1 MDNIIQQISEKL
13 TKKILEKAY
22 SGGIC
27 DIDLLSSSVLEDCKS
42 AARDILEAIVSDLN
56 IKIREDKP
64 SRKARG
70 LILKEKNRERSLLTE
85 LGRLDLPRDY
95 YYDKKEE
102 KYDYLLDRV
111 IGLQG
116 YERISAGVMAK
127 LVSMATEVSYAK
139 SAETV
144 TGGQLSRQCVRE
156 CILKLGAIEK
166 RPQPY
171 EPKRKVKEL
180 HLFADEDHVHM
191 QREGKTKGKKSRMV
205 PLVTVTEGIEEESKG
220 RNRTI
225 NAMHF
230 VDENFDTKAL
240 WKSVEGYIGASYDI
254 ESIEMIYIHADGG
267 KWIASGLASFSNVT
281 RVMDGFHLE
290 KRLKEVSRNFP
301 GSNLR
306 QRIKEAME
314 KGDRKKLDMLMQE
327 MYARSQ
333 DKKQIEF
340 TTKLG
345 GYLTENFEE
354 IRNRLKSD
362 TVGSC
367 TEGQVSHI
375 LSTRFSRNPMGWSE
389 EGLGKLSKQRVY
401 IKNKGKI
408 EASDFKKK
416 EKSGGDSYRE
426 YADRIIEEACR
437 GAKDFSIF
445 EKQGPIFDGASGTQM
460 AIRHMGMNRNILN

>member
-1 MDNIIQQISEKL
+1 MNNIIQQISEKL

-27 DIDLLSSSVLEDCKS
+27 DIDLLSSSILEDCKS
-42 AARDILEAIVSDLN
+42 AARDILEEIVSDLN

-70 LILKEKNRERSLLTE
+70 LILKEKNRERSLFTE
-85 LGRLDLPRDY
+85 IGRLNLPRDY

-102 KYDYLLDRV
+102 KYEYLLDRV

-116 YERISAGVMAK
+116 YERISAGVRAK

-205 PLVTVTEGIEEESKG
+205 PLVTVTEGVEEESKG
-220 RNRTI
+220 RSRTI

-254 ESIEMIYIHADGG
+254 ESIEKIYIHADGG
-267 KWIASGLASFSNVT
+267 KWITNGLASFSNVT

-290 KRLKEVSRNFP
+290 KRLKEVSRKFP

-306 QRIKEAME
+306 QRIKAAIER
-314 KGDRKKLDMLMQE
+314 GDRKKLDMLMQE

>member
-116 YERISAGVMAK
+116 YERISAGVRAK

-191 QREGKTKGKKSRMV
+191 QREGRAKGKKSRMV
-205 PLVTVTEGIEEESKG
+205 PLVTVTEGVEEESKG

-254 ESIEMIYIHADGG
+254 ESIERIYIHADGG
-267 KWIASGLASFSNVT
+267 KWITNGLASFSNVT

-290 KRLKEVSRNFP
+290 KRLKEVSRKFP

-306 QRIKEAME
+306 QRIKAAME

>member
-42 AARDILEAIVSDLN
+42 AARVILEAIVSDLN
-56 IKIREDKP
+56 IKIRKDKP

-70 LILKEKNRERSLLTE
+70 LILKEKNRERSLFTE
-85 LGRLDLPRDY
+85 IGRLNLPRDY
-95 YYDKKEE
+95 FYDKKEE

-116 YERISAGVMAK
+116 YERISAGVRAK

-191 QREGKTKGKKSRMV
+191 QREGRAKGKKSRMV
-205 PLVTVTEGIEEESKG
+205 PLVTVTEGVEEESKG

-254 ESIEMIYIHADGG
+254 ESIEKIYIHADGG
-267 KWIASGLASFSNVT
+267 KWITNGLESFSNVT

-290 KRLKEVSRNFP
+290 KRLKEVSRKFP

-306 QRIKEAME
+306 QRIKAAIE
-314 KGDRKKLDMLMQE
+314 KGDRKKLDMLLQE

-333 DKKQIEF
+333 DKKQIEY

-345 GYLTENFEE
+345 RYLTENFEE

-416 EKSGGDSYRE
+416 DKSGGDSYRE

-445 EKQGPIFDGASGTQM
+445 EKQEPIFDGASGTQM
-460 AIRHMGMNRNILN
+460 AIRHMGMRKDILN

>member
-27 DIDLLSSSVLEDCKS
+27 DIDLLSSSILEDCKS
-42 AARDILEAIVSDLN
+42 AARDILEEIVSDLN

-70 LILKEKNRERSLLTE
+70 LILKEKNRERSLFTE
-85 LGRLDLPRDY
+85 IGRLNLPRDY

-102 KYDYLLDRV
+102 KYEYLLDKV

-144 TGGQLSRQCVRE
+144 TGDQVSRQCVRE

-205 PLVTVTEGIEEESKG
+205 PLVTVTEGVEEESKG

-254 ESIEMIYIHADGG
+254 ESIERIYIHADGG

-306 QRIKEAME
+306 QRIKAAIE
-314 KGDRKKLDMLMQE
+314 KGDRKKLDMLLQE

-333 DKKQIEF
+333 DKKQIEY

-345 GYLTENFEE
+345 RYLTENFEE

-375 LSTRFSRNPMGWSE
+375 LSNRFSRNPMGWSE

-445 EKQGPIFDGASGTQM
+445 EKQEPIFDGASGTQM

>member
-27 DIDLLSSSVLEDCKS
+27 DIDLLSSSILEDCKS
-42 AARDILEAIVSDLN
+42 AARDILEEIVSDLN

-102 KYDYLLDRV
+102 KYEYLLDKV

-116 YERISAGVMAK
+116 YERVSAGVKAK

-144 TGGQLSRQCVRE
+144 AGGQLSRQCVRE

-191 QREGKTKGKKSRMV
+191 QREGRAKGKKSRMV
-205 PLVTVTEGIEEESKG
+205 PLVTVTEGVEEESKG

-254 ESIEMIYIHADGG
+254 ESIERIYIHADGG
-267 KWIASGLASFSNVT
+267 KWITNGLASFSNVT

-290 KRLKEVSRNFP
+290 KRLKEVSRKFP

-306 QRIKEAME
+306 QRIKAAIER
-314 KGDRKKLDMLMQE
+314 GDRKKLDMLMQE

-375 LSTRFSRNPMGWSE
+375 LSNRFSRNPMGWSE

>member
-1 MDNIIQQISEKL
+1 MNNIIQQISEKL

-116 YERISAGVMAK
+116 YERISAGVRAK

-191 QREGKTKGKKSRMV
+191 QREGRAKGKKSRMV
-205 PLVTVTEGIEEESKG
+205 PLVTVTEGVEEESKG

-254 ESIEMIYIHADGG
+254 ESIERIYIHADGG
-267 KWIASGLASFSNVT
+267 KWITNGLASFSNVT

-290 KRLKEVSRNFP
+290 KRLKEVSRKFP

-306 QRIKEAME
+306 QRIKAAME

>member
-116 YERISAGVMAK
+116 YERISAGVRAK

-191 QREGKTKGKKSRMV
+191 QREGRAKGKKSRMV
-205 PLVTVTEGIEEESKG
+205 PLVTVTEGIEKESKG
-220 RNRTI
+220 RNRTR

-254 ESIEMIYIHADGG
+254 ESIEKIYIHADGG
-267 KWIASGLASFSNVT
+267 KWITNGLESFSNVT

-290 KRLKEVSRNFP
+290 KRLKEVSRKFP

-306 QRIKEAME
+306 QRIKAAME

-375 LSTRFSRNPMGWSE
+375 LSNRFSRNPMGWSE

-416 EKSGGDSYRE
+416 DKSGGDSYRE

-445 EKQGPIFDGASGTQM
+445 EKQEPIFDGASGTQM
-460 AIRHMGMNRNILN
+460 AIRHMGMRKDILN

>member
-1 MDNIIQQISEKL
+1 MNNIIQQISEKL

-22 SGGIC
+22 STEIS

-70 LILKEKNRERSLLTE
+70 LILKEKNRERSLFTE
-85 LGRLDLPRDY
+85 IGRLNLPRDY

-127 LVSMATEVSYAK
+127 LVSVATEVSYAK

-191 QREGKTKGKKSRMV
+191 QREGRAKGKKSRMV
-205 PLVTVTEGIEEESKG
+205 PLVTVTEGIEKESKG
-220 RNRTI
+220 RNRTR

-254 ESIEMIYIHADGG
+254 ESIEKIYIHADGG

-290 KRLKEVSRNFP
+290 KRLKEVSRKFP

-306 QRIKEAME
+306 QRIKAAIER
-314 KGDRKKLDMLMQE
+314 GDRKKLDMLMQE

>member
-116 YERISAGVMAK
+116 YERISAGVRAK

-205 PLVTVTEGIEEESKG
+205 PLVTVTEGVEEESKG

-240 WKSVEGYIGASYDI
+240 WKSVEGYIRASYDI
-254 ESIEMIYIHADGG
+254 ESIERIYIHADGG

-306 QRIKEAME
+306 QRIKAAME
-314 KGDRKKLDMLMQE
+314 KGDRKKLDMLLQE

-333 DKKQIEF
+333 DKKQIEY

-345 GYLTENFEE
+345 RYLTENFEE

-375 LSTRFSRNPMGWSE
+375 LSNRFSRNPMGWSE

-416 EKSGGDSYRE
+416 DKSGGDSYRE

-445 EKQGPIFDGASGTQM
+445 EKQEPIFDGASGTQM
-460 AIRHMGMNRNILN
+460 AIRHMGMRKDILN

>member
-27 DIDLLSSSVLEDCKS
+27 DIDLLSSSILEDCKS
-42 AARDILEAIVSDLN
+42 AARDILEATVSDLN

-70 LILKEKNRERSLLTE
+70 LILKEKNRERSLFTE
-85 LGRLDLPRDY
+85 IGRLNLPRDY

-102 KYDYLLDRV
+102 KYEYLLDKV

-116 YERISAGVMAK
+116 YERISAGVRAK
-127 LVSMATEVSYAK
+127 LVSVATEVSYAK

-180 HLFADEDHVHM
+180 HVFADEDHVHM
-191 QREGKTKGKKSRMV
+191 QREGKAKGKKSKTV
-205 PLVTVTEGIEEESKG
+205 PLVTVTEGIEKESKG
-220 RNRTI
+220 RNRTR

-254 ESIEMIYIHADGG
+254 ESIEKIYIHADGG
-267 KWIASGLASFSNVT
+267 KWITNGLESFSNVT

-290 KRLKEVSRNFP
+290 KRLKEVSRKFP

-306 QRIKEAME
+306 QRIKAAME

-445 EKQGPIFDGASGTQM
+445 EKQEPIFDGASGTQM

>member
-1 MDNIIQQISEKL
+1 MNNIIQQISEKL

-27 DIDLLSSSVLEDCKS
+27 DIDLLSSSILEDCKS
-42 AARDILEAIVSDLN
+42 AARDILEEIVSDLN

-70 LILKEKNRERSLLTE
+70 LILKEKNRERSLFTE
-85 LGRLDLPRDY
+85 IGRLNLPRDY

-102 KYDYLLDRV
+102 KYEYLLDKV

-116 YERISAGVMAK
+116 YERISAGVRAK

-191 QREGKTKGKKSRMV
+191 QREGRAKGKKSRMV
-205 PLVTVTEGIEEESKG
+205 PLVTVTEGVEEESKG
-220 RNRTI
+220 RSRTI

-254 ESIEMIYIHADGG
+254 ESIEKIYIHADGG

-290 KRLKEVSRNFP
+290 KRLKEVSRKFP

-306 QRIKEAME
+306 QRIKAAIER
-314 KGDRKKLDMLMQE
+314 GDRKKLDMLMQE

-445 EKQGPIFDGASGTQM
+445 EKQEPIFDGASGTQM

>member
-1 MDNIIQQISEKL
+1 MNNIIQQISEKL
-13 TKKILEKAY
+13 TQKILEKAY

-85 LGRLDLPRDY
+85 IGRLNLPRDY

-102 KYDYLLDRV
+102 KYEYLLDKV

-144 TGGQLSRQCVRE
+144 TGDQVSRQCVRE

-205 PLVTVTEGIEEESKG
+205 PLVTVTEGVEEESKG

-230 VDENFDTKAL
+230 VDENFDTRAL

-254 ESIEMIYIHADGG
+254 ESIEKIYIHADGG
-267 KWIASGLASFSNVT
+267 KWITNGLESFSNVT

-290 KRLKEVSRNFP
+290 KRLKEVSRKFP

-306 QRIKEAME
+306 QRIKAAIER
-314 KGDRKKLDMLMQE
+314 GDRKKLDMLMQE

>member
-1 MDNIIQQISEKL
+1 MNNIIQQISEKL

-116 YERISAGVMAK
+116 YERVSAGVRAK

-191 QREGKTKGKKSRMV
+191 QREGRAKGKKSRMV
-205 PLVTVTEGIEEESKG
+205 PLVTVTEGVEEESKG
-220 RNRTI
+220 RNRTR

-254 ESIEMIYIHADGG
+254 ESIEKIYIHADGG
-267 KWIASGLASFSNVT
+267 KWITNGLASFSNVT

-290 KRLKEVSRNFP
+290 KRLKEVSRKFP

-306 QRIKEAME
+306 QRIKAAIER
-314 KGDRKKLDMLMQE
+314 GDRKKLDMLMQE

-333 DKKQIEF
+333 DKKQIEY

>member
-27 DIDLLSSSVLEDCKS
+27 DIDLLSSSILEDCKS
-42 AARDILEAIVSDLN
+42 AARDILEEIVSDLN

-70 LILKEKNRERSLLTE
+70 LILKEKNRERSLFTE
-85 LGRLDLPRDY
+85 IGRLNLPRDY

-116 YERISAGVMAK
+116 YERISAGVRAK

-144 TGGQLSRQCVRE
+144 TGDQVSRQCVRE

-205 PLVTVTEGIEEESKG
+205 PLVTVTEGVEEESKG

-254 ESIEMIYIHADGG
+254 ESIERIYIHADGG
-267 KWIASGLASFSNVT
+267 KWITNGLASFSNVT

-306 QRIKEAME
+306 QRIKAAIE

>member
-116 YERISAGVMAK
+116 YERISAGVRAK

-205 PLVTVTEGIEEESKG
+205 PLVTVTEGVEEESKG

-254 ESIEMIYIHADGG
+254 ESIERIYIHADGG

-306 QRIKEAME
+306 QRIKAAME
-314 KGDRKKLDMLMQE
+314 KGDRKKLDMLLQE

-333 DKKQIEF
+333 DKKQIEY

-345 GYLTENFEE
+345 RYLTENFEE

-375 LSTRFSRNPMGWSE
+375 LSNRFSRNPMGWSE

-416 EKSGGDSYRE
+416 DKSGDDSYRE

-445 EKQGPIFDGASGTQM
+445 EKQEPIFDGASGTQM
-460 AIRHMGMNRNILN
+460 AIRHMGMRKDILN

>member
-27 DIDLLSSSVLEDCKS
+27 DIDLLSSSILEDCKS

-116 YERISAGVMAK
+116 YERISAGVRAK

-205 PLVTVTEGIEEESKG
+205 PLVTVTEGIEKESKG
-220 RNRTI
+220 RNRTR

-254 ESIEMIYIHADGG
+254 ESIEKIYIHADGG
-267 KWIASGLASFSNVT
+267 KWITNGLESFSNVT

-290 KRLKEVSRNFP
+290 KRLKEVSRKFP

-306 QRIKEAME
+306 QRIKAAIE
-314 KGDRKKLDMLMQE
+314 KSDRKKLDMLMQE

-375 LSTRFSRNPMGWSE
+375 LSNRFSRNPMGWSE

-445 EKQGPIFDGASGTQM
+445 EKQEPIFDGASGTQM

>member
-116 YERISAGVMAK
+116 YERISAGVRAK

-205 PLVTVTEGIEEESKG
+205 PLVTVTEGVEEESKG
-220 RNRTI
+220 RSRTI

-254 ESIEMIYIHADGG
+254 ESIEKIYIHADGG

-290 KRLKEVSRNFP
+290 KRLKEVSRKFP

-306 QRIKEAME
+306 QRIKAAIE
-314 KGDRKKLDMLMQE
+314 KGDRKKLDMLLQE

-333 DKKQIEF
+333 DKKQIEY

-345 GYLTENFEE
+345 RYLTENFEE

-416 EKSGGDSYRE
+416 DKSGGDSYRE

>member
-1 MDNIIQQISEKL
+1 MNNIIQQISEKL

-27 DIDLLSSSVLEDCKS
+27 DIDLLSSSILEDCKS

-70 LILKEKNRERSLLTE
+70 LILKEKNRERSLFTE
-85 LGRLDLPRDY
+85 IGRLDLPRDY

-102 KYDYLLDRV
+102 KYEYLLDKV

-116 YERISAGVMAK
+116 YERISAGVRAK
-127 LVSMATEVSYAK
+127 LVSVATEVSYAK

-191 QREGKTKGKKSRMV
+191 QREGRAKGKKSRMV

-254 ESIEMIYIHADGG
+254 ESIEKIYIHADGG
-267 KWIASGLASFSNVT
+267 KWITNGLESFSNVT

-290 KRLKEVSRNFP
+290 KRLKEVSRKFP

-306 QRIKEAME
+306 QRIKAAME

-375 LSTRFSRNPMGWSE
+375 LSNRFSRNPMGWSE

>member
-70 LILKEKNRERSLLTE
+70 LILKEKNRERSLFTE
-85 LGRLDLPRDY
+85 IGRLNLPRDY

-116 YERISAGVMAK
+116 YERISAGVRAK

-191 QREGKTKGKKSRMV
+191 QREGRAKGKKSRMV
-205 PLVTVTEGIEEESKG
+205 PLVTVTEGIEAGSKG
-220 RNRTI
+220 RNRTR

-230 VDENFDTKAL
+230 VDENFDAKAL
-240 WKSVEGYIGASYDI
+240 WKSVEGYIGAAYDV
-254 ESIEMIYIHADGG
+254 ESIEKIYIHADGG
-267 KWIASGLASFSNVT
+267 KWITNGLESFSNVT

-290 KRLKEVSRNFP
+290 KRLKEVSRKFP

-306 QRIKEAME
+306 QRIKAAIE
-314 KGDRKKLDMLMQE
+314 KSDRKKLDMLMQE

-416 EKSGGDSYRE
+416 EKSGGDSYRK

>member
-27 DIDLLSSSVLEDCKS
+27 DIDLLSSSVLEDCQS

-95 YYDKKEE
+95 YYDKKAE

-116 YERISAGVMAK
+116 YERISAGVRAK

-144 TGGQLSRQCVRE
+144 TGDQVSRQCVRE

-191 QREGKTKGKKSRMV
+191 QREGRAKGKKSKMV
-205 PLVTVTEGIEEESKG
+205 PLVTVTEGIEKESKG
-220 RNRTI
+220 RNRTR

-254 ESIEMIYIHADGG
+254 ESIEKIYIHADGG
-267 KWIASGLASFSNVT
+267 KWITNGLESFSNVT

-290 KRLKEVSRNFP
+290 KRLKEVSRKFP

-306 QRIKEAME
+306 QRIKAAME
-314 KGDRKKLDMLMQE
+314 KGYRKKLDMLMQE

-333 DKKQIEF
+333 DKKQIEY

-345 GYLTENFEE
+345 RYLTENFEE

>member
-27 DIDLLSSSVLEDCKS
+27 DIDLLSSSILEDCKS
-42 AARDILEAIVSDLN
+42 AARDILEEIVSDLN

-70 LILKEKNRERSLLTE
+70 LILKEKNRERSLRTE
-85 LGRLDLPRDY
+85 IGRLNLPRDY

-111 IGLQG
+111 IGLPG
-116 YERISAGVMAK
+116 YERISAGVRAK
-127 LVSMATEVSYAK
+127 LVSVATEVSYAK

-191 QREGKTKGKKSRMV
+191 QREGRAKGKKSRMV
-205 PLVTVTEGIEEESKG
+205 PLVTVTEGIEQESKG
-220 RNRTI
+220 RNRTR

-254 ESIEMIYIHADGG
+254 ESIEKIYIHADGG
-267 KWIASGLASFSNVT
+267 KWITNGLESFSNVT

-290 KRLKEVSRNFP
+290 KRLKEVSRKFP

-306 QRIKEAME
+306 QRIKAAME
-314 KGDRKKLDMLMQE
+314 RGDRKKLDMLMQE

-333 DKKQIEF
+333 DKKQIEY

-345 GYLTENFEE
+345 RYLTENFEE

-416 EKSGGDSYRE
+416 KKSGGDSYRE

>member
-70 LILKEKNRERSLLTE
+70 LILKEKNRERSLFTE
-85 LGRLDLPRDY
+85 IGRLNLPRDY

-102 KYDYLLDRV
+102 KYEYLLDKV

-127 LVSMATEVSYAK
+127 LVSVATEVSYAK

-144 TGGQLSRQCVRE
+144 TGDQVSRQCVRE

-191 QREGKTKGKKSRMV
+191 QREGRAKGKKSRMV
-205 PLVTVTEGIEEESKG
+205 PLVTVTEGIEKESKG
-220 RNRTI
+220 RNRTR

-306 QRIKEAME
+306 QRIKAAME
-314 KGDRKKLDMLMQE
+314 KGDRKKLNMLLQE

-333 DKKQIEF
+333 DKKQIEY

-345 GYLTENFEE
+345 RYLTENFEE
-354 IRNRLKSD
+354 IRNRLKSN

-375 LSTRFSRNPMGWSE
+375 LSNRFSRNPMGWSE

>member
-116 YERISAGVMAK
+116 YERISAGVRAK

-191 QREGKTKGKKSRMV
+191 QREGRAKGKKSRMV
-205 PLVTVTEGIEEESKG
+205 PLVTVTEGVEEESKG

-254 ESIEMIYIHADGG
+254 ESIERIYIHADGG
-267 KWIASGLASFSNVT
+267 KWITNGLASFSNVT

-306 QRIKEAME
+306 QRIKAAIE

-333 DKKQIEF
+333 DKKQIEY

-345 GYLTENFEE
+345 RYLTENFEE

-416 EKSGGDSYRE
+416 DKSGGDSYRE

-445 EKQGPIFDGASGTQM
+445 EKQEPIFDGASGTQM
-460 AIRHMGMNRNILN
+460 AIRHMGMRKDILN

>member
-1 MDNIIQQISEKL
+1 MNDIIQQISEKL
-13 TKKILEKAY
+13 IKKILEKAY
-22 SGGIC
+22 STGLS
-27 DIDLLSSSVLEDCKS
+27 DIDILSSSVLEDCKS

-56 IKIREDKP
+56 LQIREDKA

-70 LILKEKNRERSLLTE
+70 LILKEKNRNRSLLTE
-85 LGRLDLPRDY
+85 LGRLNLPRDY
-95 YYDKKEE
+95 YYDKKEG
-102 KYDYLLDRV
+102 KYEYLLDRV

-116 YERISAGVMAK
+116 YERISAGVRAK

-144 TGGQLSRQCVRE
+144 TDGQVSRQCVRD

-166 RPQPY
+166 RPQP
-171 EPKRKVKEL
+171 EESKRKVKEL
-180 HLFADEDHVHM
+180 HIFADEDHVHM
-191 QREGKTKGKKSRMV
+191 QREGKAKGKKNKIV
-205 PLVTVTEGIEEESKG
+205 PLVTVTEGIESEGKG
-220 RNRTI
+220 RNKTR

-230 VDENFDTKAL
+230 VDENFNGEAL
-240 WKSVEGYIGASYDI
+240 WKSVEGYIGAAYDI
-254 ESIEMIYIHADGG
+254 ESIEKIYIHADGG
-267 KWIASGLASFSNVT
+267 KWIANGLESFSNVT
-281 RVMDGFHLE
+281 RVMDGYHLG

-301 GSNLR
+301 CSNLR
-306 QRIKEAME
+306 QRIKAAIER
-314 KGDRKKLDMLMQE
+314 GDRKKLDMLLQE

-340 TTKLG
+340 TTKHG
-345 GYLTENFEE
+345 RYLTENFEE

-362 TVGSC
+362 AVGSC

-375 LSTRFSRNPMGWSE
+375 LSARFSRNPMGWSE

-416 EKSGGDSYRE
+416 DKGGGDSYRD
-426 YADRIIEEACR
+426 YADRIIEEACL

-445 EKQGPIFDGASGTQM
+445 EKQYPIFDGASGTQM
-460 AIRHMGMNRNILN
+460 AIRHMGMSRNILN

>member
-1 MDNIIQQISEKL
+1 MNNIIQQISEKL

-27 DIDLLSSSVLEDCKS
+27 DIDLLSSSILEDCKS
-42 AARDILEAIVSDLN
+42 AARDILEEIVSDLN

-70 LILKEKNRERSLLTE
+70 LILKEKNRERSLFTE
-85 LGRLDLPRDY
+85 IGRLNLPRDY

-102 KYDYLLDRV
+102 KYEYLLDKV

-116 YERISAGVMAK
+116 YERISAGVRAK

-191 QREGKTKGKKSRMV
+191 QREGRAKGKKSRMV
-205 PLVTVTEGIEEESKG
+205 PLVTVTEGVEEESKG

-254 ESIEMIYIHADGG
+254 ESIEKIYIHADGG

-290 KRLKEVSRNFP
+290 KRLKEVSRKFP

-306 QRIKEAME
+306 QRIKAAME

-445 EKQGPIFDGASGTQM
+445 EKQEPIFDGASGTQM

>member
-1 MDNIIQQISEKL
+1 MNNIIQQISEKL

-116 YERISAGVMAK
+116 YERVSAGVMAK
-127 LVSMATEVSYAK
+127 LVSVATEVSYAK

-144 TGGQLSRQCVRE
+144 TGDQVSRQCVRE

-191 QREGKTKGKKSRMV
+191 QREGRAKGKKSRMV
-205 PLVTVTEGIEEESKG
+205 PLVTVTEGIEKESKG
-220 RNRTI
+220 RNRTR

-254 ESIEMIYIHADGG
+254 ESIEKIYIHADGG
-267 KWIASGLASFSNVT
+267 KWITNGLASFSNVT

-290 KRLKEVSRNFP
+290 KRLKEVSRKFP

-306 QRIKEAME
+306 QRIKAAIER
-314 KGDRKKLDMLMQE
+314 GNRKKLDMLMQE

>member
-1 MDNIIQQISEKL
+1 MNNIIQQISEKL

-27 DIDLLSSSVLEDCKS
+27 DIDLLSSSILEDCKS
-42 AARDILEAIVSDLN
+42 AARDILEEIVSDLN

-70 LILKEKNRERSLLTE
+70 LILKEKNRERSLFTE
-85 LGRLDLPRDY
+85 IGRLNLPRDY

-102 KYDYLLDRV
+102 KYEYLLDRV

-116 YERISAGVMAK
+116 YERISAGVRAK

-191 QREGKTKGKKSRMV
+191 QREGRAKGKKSRMV
-205 PLVTVTEGIEEESKG
+205 PLVTVTEGVEEESKG
-220 RNRTI
+220 RSRTI

-254 ESIEMIYIHADGG
+254 ESIEKIYIHADGG
-267 KWIASGLASFSNVT
+267 KWITNGLASFSNVT

-290 KRLKEVSRNFP
+290 KRLKEVSRKFP

-306 QRIKEAME
+306 QRIKAAIER
-314 KGDRKKLDMLMQE
+314 GDRKKLDMLMQE

>member
-1 MDNIIQQISEKL
+1 MNNIIQQISEKL

-116 YERISAGVMAK
+116 YERISAGVRAK

-191 QREGKTKGKKSRMV
+191 QREGRAKGKKSRMV
-205 PLVTVTEGIEEESKG
+205 PLVTVTEGVEEESKG

-254 ESIEMIYIHADGG
+254 ESIERIYIHADGG
-267 KWIASGLASFSNVT
+267 KWITNGLASFSNVT

-290 KRLKEVSRNFP
+290 KRLKEVSRKFP

-306 QRIKEAME
+306 QRIKAAME

-445 EKQGPIFDGASGTQM
+445 EKQEPIFDGASGTQM

>member
-70 LILKEKNRERSLLTE
+70 LILKEKNRERSLFTE
-85 LGRLDLPRDY
+85 IGRLNLPRDY

-116 YERISAGVMAK
+116 YERISAGVRAK

-191 QREGKTKGKKSRMV
+191 QREGRAKGKKSRMV
-205 PLVTVTEGIEEESKG
+205 PLVTVTEGIEKESKG
-220 RNRTI
+220 RSRTR

-254 ESIEMIYIHADGG
+254 ESIEKIYIHADGG
-267 KWIASGLASFSNVT
+267 KWITNGLESFSNVT

-290 KRLKEVSRNFP
+290 KRLKEVSRKFP

-306 QRIKEAME
+306 QRIKAAME
-314 KGDRKKLDMLMQE
+314 KGDRKKLDMLLQE

-333 DKKQIEF
+333 DKKQIEY

-345 GYLTENFEE
+345 RYLTENFEE

>member
-1 MDNIIQQISEKL
+1 MNNIIQQISEKL

-27 DIDLLSSSVLEDCKS
+27 DIDLLSSSILEDCKS

-85 LGRLDLPRDY
+85 IGRLNLPRDY

-102 KYDYLLDRV
+102 KYDYLLDKV

-191 QREGKTKGKKSRMV
+191 QREGKTKGKKSRKNWRK
-205 PLVTVTEGIEEESKG
+205 TVIAPRRKLPKFWKHIRQCWGTGGRLTATAISKTG
-220 RNRTI
+220 FPTF
-225 NAMHF
+225 AAA
-230 VDENFDTKAL
+230 T
-240 WKSVEGYIGASYDI
+240 GYIIG
-254 ESIEMIYIHADGG
+254 
-267 KWIASGLASFSNVT
+267 
-281 RVMDGFHLE
+281 E
-290 KRLKEVSRNFP
+290 KMSMLTKKNWRKRKTELPGYKITAKSRYFN
-301 GSNLR
+301 
-306 QRIKEAME
+306 
-314 KGDRKKLDMLMQE
+314 
-327 MYARSQ
+327 
-333 DKKQIEF
+333 
-340 TTKLG
+340 
-345 GYLTENFEE
+345 
-354 IRNRLKSD
+354 
-362 TVGSC
+362 
-367 TEGQVSHI
+367 
-375 LSTRFSRNPMGWSE
+375 
-389 EGLGKLSKQRVY
+389 
-401 IKNKGKI
+401 
-408 EASDFKKK
+408 
-416 EKSGGDSYRE
+416 
-426 YADRIIEEACR
+426 
-437 GAKDFSIF
+437 
-445 EKQGPIFDGASGTQM
+445 
-460 AIRHMGMNRNILN
+460 

>member
-1 MDNIIQQISEKL
+1 MNNIIQQISEKL

-22 SGGIC
+22 STEIS

-56 IKIREDKP
+56 VQIREDKL
-64 SRKARG
+64 SRKEKG
-70 LILKEKNRERSLLTE
+70 LVLKEKNRDRSLLTE
-85 LGRLDLPRDY
+85 LGRLNLPRDY

-102 KYDYLLDRV
+102 KYEYVLDNV

-116 YERISAGVMAK
+116 YERVSAGVMAK

-191 QREGKTKGKKSRMV
+191 QREGRAKGKKSRMV
-205 PLVTVTEGIEEESKG
+205 PLVTVTEGVEEESKG

-254 ESIEMIYIHADGG
+254 ESIERIYIHADGG
-267 KWIASGLASFSNVT
+267 KWITNGLASFSNVT

-290 KRLKEVSRNFP
+290 KRLKEVSRKFP

-306 QRIKEAME
+306 QRIKAAME

-445 EKQGPIFDGASGTQM
+445 EKQEPIFDGASGTQM

>member
-22 SGGIC
+22 STEIS

-85 LGRLDLPRDY
+85 IGRLNLPRDY

-116 YERISAGVMAK
+116 YERISAGVRAK

-191 QREGKTKGKKSRMV
+191 QREGRAKGKKSRMV
-205 PLVTVTEGIEEESKG
+205 PLVTVTEGVEEESKG

-254 ESIEMIYIHADGG
+254 ESIEKIYIHADGG
-267 KWIASGLASFSNVT
+267 KWITNGLESFSNVT

-290 KRLKEVSRNFP
+290 KRLKEVSRKFP

-306 QRIKEAME
+306 QRIKAAME

-445 EKQGPIFDGASGTQM
+445 EKQEPIFDGASGTQM

>member
-85 LGRLDLPRDY
+85 LGRLNLPRDY

-127 LVSMATEVSYAK
+127 LVSVATEVSYAK

-191 QREGKTKGKKSRMV
+191 QREGRVKGKKSRMV
-205 PLVTVTEGIEEESKG
+205 PLVTVTEGVEEESKG

-254 ESIEMIYIHADGG
+254 ESIERIYIHADGG
-267 KWIASGLASFSNVT
+267 KWITNGLASFSNVT

-306 QRIKEAME
+306 QRIKAAIER
-314 KGDRKKLDMLMQE
+314 GDRKKLDMLMQE

>member
-116 YERISAGVMAK
+116 YERISAGVRAK

-205 PLVTVTEGIEEESKG
+205 PLVTVTEGVEEESKG

-254 ESIEMIYIHADGG
+254 ESIERIYIHADGG

-306 QRIKEAME
+306 QRIKAAIE
-314 KGDRKKLDMLMQE
+314 KGDRKKLDMLLQE

-333 DKKQIEF
+333 DKKQIEY

-345 GYLTENFEE
+345 RYLTENFEE

-375 LSTRFSRNPMGWSE
+375 LSNRFSRNPMGWSE

-445 EKQGPIFDGASGTQM
+445 EKQEPIFDGASGTQM

>member
-116 YERISAGVMAK
+116 YERISAGVRAK

-191 QREGKTKGKKSRMV
+191 QREGRAKGKKSRMV
-205 PLVTVTEGIEEESKG
+205 PLVTVTEGVEEESKG

-254 ESIEMIYIHADGG
+254 ESIERIYIHADGG
-267 KWIASGLASFSNVT
+267 KWITNGLESFSNVT

-290 KRLKEVSRNFP
+290 KRLKEVSRKFP

-306 QRIKEAME
+306 QRIKAAME

-445 EKQGPIFDGASGTQM
+445 EKQEPIFDGASGTQM

>member
-116 YERISAGVMAK
+116 YERISAGVRAK

-205 PLVTVTEGIEEESKG
+205 PLVTVTEGVEEESKG

-254 ESIEMIYIHADGG
+254 ESIERIYIHADGG
-267 KWIASGLASFSNVT
+267 KWITNGLASFSNVT

-306 QRIKEAME
+306 QRIKAAIE

-333 DKKQIEF
+333 DKKQIEY

-345 GYLTENFEE
+345 RYLTENFEE

-416 EKSGGDSYRE
+416 DKSGGDSYRE

>member
-1 MDNIIQQISEKL
+1 MNNIIQQISEKL

-27 DIDLLSSSVLEDCKS
+27 DIDLLSSSILEDCKS
-42 AARDILEAIVSDLN
+42 AARDILEVIVSDLN

-70 LILKEKNRERSLLTE
+70 LILKEKNRERSLFTE
-85 LGRLDLPRDY
+85 IGRLNLPRDY

-102 KYDYLLDRV
+102 KYEYLLDKV

-116 YERISAGVMAK
+116 YERISAGVRAK

-191 QREGKTKGKKSRMV
+191 QREGRAKGKKSRMV
-205 PLVTVTEGIEEESKG
+205 PLVTVTEGVEEESKG
-220 RNRTI
+220 RSRTI

-254 ESIEMIYIHADGG
+254 ESIEKIYIHADGG

-290 KRLKEVSRNFP
+290 KRLKEVSRKFP

-306 QRIKEAME
+306 QRIKAAIER
-314 KGDRKKLDMLMQE
+314 GDRKKLDMLMQE

>member
-116 YERISAGVMAK
+116 YERISAGVRAK

-205 PLVTVTEGIEEESKG
+205 PLVTVTEGVEEESKG

-254 ESIEMIYIHADGG
+254 ESIEKIYIHADGG

-306 QRIKEAME
+306 QRIKAAIE

-333 DKKQIEF
+333 DKKQIEY

-345 GYLTENFEE
+345 RYLTENFEE

-375 LSTRFSRNPMGWSE
+375 LSNRFSRNPMGWSE